1 MTTLRWVRIRQNAR
15 AELWKL
21 DKPLPGGGVAT
32 FYRGRLFEQK
42 GGERV
47 KQDEEAK
54 FTEAEPA
61 LAWFER
67 QLDS

>member
-1 MTTLRWVRIRQNAR
+1 MTALRWVRIRQGAR

-47 KQDEEAK
+47 KLDEEVK

-67 QLDS
+67 QPRS